1 MAVFCL
7 TLQELSAFTDPKAF
21 PSISVLLTISPF
33 PSSPL
38 LPSFSSLLLTS
49 LHLSLEPL
57 QDRTFPLRLIAHPR
71 FPCVQATLTYSS
83 LLSTV
88 SSFLS
93 LTLLTA

>member
-1 MAVFCL
+1 MVAFCL
-7 TLQELSAFTDPKAF
+7 TLQAPSASTDPRAF

-38 LPSFSSLLLTS
+38 LPSFSSLLVS

-83 LLSTV
+83 PLFIA